1 MIIVP
6 DDAILDGLPI
16 TPDTDEP
23 YVMYPDTPY
32 AHIMLPV
39 DERPAQRPIE

>member
-6 DDAILDGLPI
+6 DDSILDGLPV
-16 TPDTDEP
+16 TPDTDGP

-32 AHIMLPV
+32 AHIML
-39 DERPAQRPIE
+39 